1 MYSLFFIVVNIIY
14 DYHRPPALAMS
25 ALLPFIALISNYYL
39 GENGASLARRAPKF
53 RPPPSRASVR
63 KEESDK
69 LHDAG
74 YIFIHVNIGPPF
86 ADNCSPARL
95 PGPAHTPRLRSR
107 CS

>member
-1 MYSLFFIVVNIIY
+1 MIIIA
-14 DYHRPPALAMS
+14 RRALAMS

-39 GENGASLARRAPKF
+39 WENAQAWLAACPNSGRRPHGLF
-53 RPPPSRASVR
+53 IR